1 MLSYLCES
9 FTCVLFGPEVFAVAK
24 SCSTGDFCLLK
35 NSFDDALAV
44 YKEIKNTLNAY
55 HAQDGN
61 NKSDDD
67 EAVVRAV
74 SSFMVVLEGALQ
86 NNSSALAEGGRHV
99 VTPLMEEFASAN
111 HVLSQL
117 AGGGL
122 AGAKWNASYIE
133 ENHGTVLDFY
143 KSTLQ
148 ASDQAARD
156 KAVEQVSAVKRSIES
171 LCQEVKTVIP
181 GTEVLTPPTNLRED
195 FVDSQAL
202 VDLAKL
208 TRLENFLGQALTV
221 AKKPTKVIRKAT
233 AEYAD
238 QTGKDWKDDVDPSLV
253 KLCSEKLQVEE
264 GAIKG
269 AGGEAGELEGS
280 TGPP

>member
-1 MLSYLCES
+1 MLSYLRES
-9 FTCVLFGPEVFAVAK
+9 FTCVLFGPEVAELAE
-24 SCSTGDFCLLK
+24 SGSTGDSCLLK
-35 NSFDDALAV
+35 NSFDHALAV

-61 NKSDDD
+61 NKSDD

-99 VTPLMEEFASAN
+99 VKPLMEEFASAN
-111 HVLSQL
+111 HVLLKL

-122 AGAKWNASYIE
+122 AGAKWNASYNE
-133 ENHGTVLDFY
+133 ENHGTLLDFY

-156 KAVEQVSAVKRSIES
+156 KAVEQVAVVRRSIES
-171 LCQEVKTVIP
+171 HCHEVKTVIP
-181 GTEVLTPPTNLRED
+181 GTEVLTPPTNLHED
-195 FVDSQAL
+195 FVASQAL

-238 QTGKDWKDDVDPSLV
+238 QTGKDWKNDVDPNLV
-253 KLCSEKLQVEE
+253 ELCSEKLQVEE
-264 GAIKG
+264 GAFKG
-269 AGGEAGELEGS
+269 PGGETGELEGS
-280 TGPP
+280 TGTP